1 LKNLV
6 WRINLIYLEDIFKQD
21 QFNAIVSTK
30 LVRHK
35 DPKVDIQH
43 LYQNGEFEN
52 YQSIQEKDI
61 FKGGAQLLSFIATEG
76 TNCVFVGKYDIKSVS
91 GLTHFPLRKYGVKT
105 GFKYDLVR
113 DENFDYLRD
122 RLVIN
127 WGNGTRSWVQNFK
140 YKTKSVVEILPDG
153 HVRDFPG
160 YLDLIISF
168 SELKSIID
176 FPVANRVWKRMLS
189 STSGIYLILD
199 TYTGLLYVG
208 SAHGRNGIYGRWS
221 DYAKDGH
228 GGNEELR
235 KLIDTDPQAKFR
247 FKFSILQTLSP
258 SLTYQEVST
267 YENLHKEKLGT
278 KAHGLNLN

>member
-1 LKNLV
+1 MSL
-6 WRINLIYLEDIFKQD
+6 
-21 QFNAIVSTK
+21 STK

-35 DPKVDIQH
+35 DPEVDVRN
-43 LYQNGEFEN
+43 LYHTGKFES
-52 YQSIQEKDI
+52 YQSIQGIDV
-61 FKGGAQLLSFIATEG
+61 FKNAVQLLSFIATEG
-76 TNCVFVGKYDIKSVS
+76 THCVFVGKYNIKAVE
-91 GLTHFPLRKYGVKT
+91 GPVEFPPREYGVQT

-113 DENFDYLRD
+113 DENFDHLRD

-140 YKTKSVVEILPDG
+140 SRTKSVVEILPEG
-153 HVRDFPG
+153 HVKDFPG

-168 SELKSIID
+168 SELKNIID
-176 FPVANRVWKRMLS
+176 FPVANRLWKRMLL

-199 TYTGLLYVG
+199 TSTGCQYIG

-235 KLIDTDPQAKFR
+235 KLIQIDQEVKFR
-247 FKFSILQTLSP
+247 FKFSILQILSP
-258 SLTYQEVST
+258 NLTMQEVST

-278 KAHGLNLN
+278 RAHGLNLN

>member
-1 LKNLV
+1 
-6 WRINLIYLEDIFKQD
+6 LIYLEDIFMRD
-21 QFNAIVSTK
+21 QFNATVPTK

-35 DPKVDIQH
+35 DPEVDVKN
-43 LYQNGEFEN
+43 LYQTGEFEI
-52 YQSIQEKDI
+52 YQAIQGKDV
-61 FKGGAQLLSFIATEG
+61 FKNAVQLLSFIATEG
-76 TNCVFVGKYDIKSVS
+76 THCVFVGKYNIKGVE
-91 GLTHFPLRKYGVKT
+91 GPIDFPPREYGVQT
-105 GFKYDLVR
+105 GFKYELVR
-113 DENFDYLRD
+113 DKNFDHFRE
-122 RLVIN
+122 RLVID
-127 WGNGTRSWVQNFK
+127 WGLATRNWVQNFRYQSK
-140 YKTKSVVEILPDG
+140 NVIELLPEG
-153 HVRDFPG
+153 HVKDFPG

-168 SELKSIID
+168 SELKNIID

-199 TYTGLLYVG
+199 TYTGKLYVG

-235 KLIDTDPQAKFR
+235 KLIETDPQAKFR

-258 SLTYQEVST
+258 SLTYHEVST